1 MEQAER
7 YLKSSKEEYYANEN
21 AESFFGGKANELAG
35 DEVSKET
42 FHNFLSKNKVATINL
57 TFSNSKSFSIL
68 TELTQDKELQEKLIE
83 IHDQAMAKTMQYV
96 EENIIQT
103 RLFFTNE
110 AGKREYEQVKTGKI
124 EYAAFRH
131 HSSRENDPQL
141 HTHVT
146 IANRV
151 KVNGKDYSI
160 DARNIYKEHIKI
172 GKMYR
177 AELIN
182 ELRHANIEVKITDY
196 KNFFF
201 EIPGVDQSTIE
212 QFSKQSKKMKE
223 VYEELKA
230 QMPNEP
236 DAKLKEMANLECRAK
251 KDKTKTVDDLRED
264 WQKESIQ
271 KDIKPQ
277 FKEIKVADNKN
288 IQNAIKEAGE
298 KLNENI
304 SYFSDI
310 EFRNE
315 IRQQLIYENLKF
327 SDKDVNNNLQE
338 LVKSKDIIK
347 ISNDLYTTKE
357 IRIAE
362 KEIEKY
368 ANTSHNKFS
377 GIFESEEAIKEIAA
391 WENKEGNFKLTEG
404 QRKTLEAALTS
415 KDGMMIFQGDAGTGK
430 TAVLKALKEI
440 TENKGVELE
449 GLSTTGKAADE
460 IVSASN
466 IKSRTIDSFLLSKQ
480 QDDNLNININKIN
493 MPVQKSI
500 TVPENDIKKK
510 IYVVDESSMNATL
523 KIRDVIRQAE
533 KEGAQVILQ
542 GDTKQLASIQAGGM
556 FERLQKDK
564 NITFSEMKESIRQ
577 KDKNLKT
584 AVKTIADGK
593 VLQGIKML
601 DGQNKIFEI
610 KDKDVLYKTI
620 TDAYIKENNKDNFI
634 LSAQNKDRFVINQ
647 IVREKLKENNSI
659 AKDDN
664 KIIIRE
670 GKSIGNYAKKQVWN
684 YDEKDLIVK
693 GTHAYEVKKID
704 IENKTITAFDREKNK
719 EIVMQANIKNEVYL
733 EQQKDFSNGDK
744 IVFLKNT
751 NSDDLKVK
759 NGQTAIIN
767 NIEKLENDN
776 YKINAKMNNK
786 IISFETNDYNYF
798 THAYCITSYKSQGQT
813 AEKVWIYSDK
823 TTANETYVNVSRA
836 KLNAEIYTM
845 NKATLFKT
853 AETENKQMDSM
864 SKEKFEIM
872 RDLRIDRVL
881 KEQTNINKEDK
892 HIDKIINKDKSKDIK
907 INKDKNII
915 KDISLLL

>member
-1 MEQAER
+1 MVSISKFTREQAER
-7 YLKSSKEEYYANEN
+7 YFESSKEEYYANEN

-83 IHDQAMAKTMQYV
+83 IHDNAMAKTMQYV

-110 AGKREYEQVKTGKI
+110 AGRREYEQVKAGKI

-160 DARNIYKEHIKI
+160 DARNLYKEHIKI

-182 ELRHANIEVKITDY
+182 ELRQANIEVKITDY

-201 EIPGVDQSTIE
+201 EISGVDQSTIE

-223 VYEELKA
+223 VYEELKQ

-236 DAKLKEMANLECRAK
+236 DAKLKEMANYECRAK
-251 KDKTKTVDDLRED
+251 KDKTKTVEDLREE

-271 KDIKPQ
+271 KDIN
-277 FKEIKVADNKN
+277 FNSKEVKVADNKD
-288 IQNAIKEAGE
+288 IQNAITEAGE

-304 SYFSDI
+304 SYFSNL
-310 EFRNE
+310 EFQNE
-315 IRQQLIYENLKF
+315 IRQQLIYENLKYN
-327 SDKDVNNNLQE
+327 DNDIKNNIQE

-368 ANTSHNKFS
+368 AGASHNKFN
-377 GIFESEEAIKEIAA
+377 GIFESGEAVKEIAA

-404 QRKTLEAALTS
+404 QRKTLKAALTS
-415 KDGMMIFQGDAGTGK
+415 KDGLLIFQGDAGTGK

-440 TENKGVELE
+440 TENKGIELE

-460 IVSASN
+460 IVAASN
-466 IKSRTIDSFLLSKQ
+466 INSKTIDSFLLSKQ
-480 QDDNLNININKIN
+480 GDN
-493 MPVQKSI
+493 SG
-500 TVPENDIKKK
+500 PENTKRK
-510 IYVVDESSMNATL
+510 IYIVDESSMNATL

-593 VLQGIKML
+593 VVQGLKML
-601 DGQNKIFEI
+601 DSQDKIFEI
-610 KDKDVLYKTI
+610 KDKDILYKTI

-634 LSAQNKDRFVINQ
+634 LSAQNKDRVLINQ

-670 GKSIGNYAKKQVWN
+670 GKSIGNYGKKQVWN
-684 YDEKDLIVK
+684 YDKKDLIVK
-693 GTHAYEVKKID
+693 GKHAYEVKKID
-704 IENKTITAFDREKNK
+704 IENKTITAFDRDKNK

-744 IVFLKNT
+744 IVFLKNASG
-751 NSDDLKVK
+751 NDLKVK
-759 NGQTAIIN
+759 NGQTAVIN

-776 YKINAKMNNK
+776 YKIMAKMNNK

-845 NKATLFKT
+845 DKETLFKT
-853 AETENKQMDSM
+853 AETENKQIDSM
-864 SKEKFEIM
+864 SKEKFEMM
-872 RDLRIDRVL
+872 RELRIDRVL
-881 KEQTNINKEDK
+881 KEQTNTDKEHK
-892 HIDKIINKDKSKDIK
+892 HIDKIINKDNKVKNKDIK

-915 KDISLLL
+915 KDISLGL